1 MWNTELESLVKGF
14 NEYAKKVGD
23 WDMKL
28 LANSNKIYELH
39 SEVQKVEV
47 AQKRLDQNL
56 EVIYTQVSPKALR

>member
-39 SEVQKVEV
+39 SEVQKVVEQLTCASGQMRTSV
-47 AQKRLDQNL
+47 DVESGR
-56 EVIYTQVSPKALR
+56 